1 MRSRGECPNLW
12 ESGLKR
18 AYHAQTPSF
27 FPCHVLL
34 FPAILPIF
42 KERTHCV
49 AGCCVRT
56 TFMTHQE
63 HCAFLADFLASLPIG
78 FSPTQVCWISWAFV
92 LGTWGSLINRTPEG
106 KQCSPHC
113 LLPPPA
119 LHYLLKQL
127 FSALEMARFQSHS
140 HQPQGALVDRG
151 FRRLNTC
158 VWERTTMCPFRT
170 FPQYIYICMERYI
183 ADNAYNIYHT

>member
-1 MRSRGECPNLW
+1 MSDAVRSRGECPNLW

-27 FPCHVLL
+27 FPCRVLL
-34 FPAILPIF
+34 FPDILPLL
-42 KERTHCV
+42 KERTHRV
-49 AGCCVRT
+49 AGCCIRT
-56 TFMTHQE
+56 IFMTPQE

-78 FSPTQVCWISWAFV
+78 FSPTQVCWISWAFI

-106 KQCSPHC
+106 KQRSPHC

-119 LHYLLKQL
+119 LHWLLKQL

-151 FRRLNTC
+151 FPRLNTC
-158 VWERTTMCPFRT
+158 LRKDYHVSVQNIP
-170 FPQYIYICMERYI
+170 PVYLYLHGKIYCR
-183 ADNAYNIYHT
+183 